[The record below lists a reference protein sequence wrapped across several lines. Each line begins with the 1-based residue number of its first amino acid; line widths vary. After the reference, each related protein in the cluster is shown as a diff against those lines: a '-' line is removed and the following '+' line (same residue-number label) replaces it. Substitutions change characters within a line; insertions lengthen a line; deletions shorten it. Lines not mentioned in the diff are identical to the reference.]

1 MGLKDLFYVIDNLL
15 NRVFESLGEEGG
27 KIGRMERS
35 SGLLILFGLVF
46 FMSFLL
52 AGGPFILVYKPSMLF
67 RASNSFSATFV
78 AQDALEE
85 GTIEGFIVGVMY
97 LLGVGGIYW
106 LYTASRGG
114 RPSTITSMIA
124 IAIVAIATLLL
135 YLIASWK

>member
-1 MGLKDLFYVIDNLL
+1 MGLKDLFYVIDDLV
-15 NRVFESLGEEGG
+15 NRVFDSLSEEGG
-27 KIGRMERS
+27 RIGRMERS

-52 AGGPFILVYKPSMLF
+52 AGGPFVLVYRPSMLF

-78 AQDALEE
+78 AQDPLDE
-85 GTIEGFIVGVMY
+85 GTLEGFIVGVMY
-97 LLGVGGIYW
+97 LLGIGGIYW

-124 IAIVAIATLLL
+124 IAIVAVATFLL
-135 YLIASWK
+135 YLMGSWK

>member
-1 MGLKDLFYVIDNLL
+1 MGLKDLFYVVDDLV
-15 NRVFESLGEEGG
+15 NRVFDSLSEEGG
-27 KIGRMERS
+27 RIGRMKKS
-35 SGLLILFGLVF
+35 SDLLILFGLVF

-67 RASNSFSATFV
+67 QSSNSFSATFV
-78 AQDALEE
+78 ARDPLDE
-85 GTIEGFIVGVMY
+85 GTIEGFIVGIMY

-124 IAIVAIATLLL
+124 IAIVAVATFLL
-135 YLIASWK
+135 YLIGSWK

>member
-1 MGLKDLFYVIDNLL
+1 MGLKDLFYVVDDLV
-15 NRVFESLGEEGG
+15 NRVFGSLSEEGG
-27 KIGRMERS
+27 RIGRMKKS
-35 SGLLILFGLVF
+35 SDLLILFGLVF

-67 RASNSFSATFV
+67 QSSNSFSATFV
-78 AQDALEE
+78 ARDPLDE
-85 GTIEGFIVGVMY
+85 GTIEGFIVGIMY

-124 IAIVAIATLLL
+124 IAIVAVATFLL
-135 YLIASWK
+135 YLIGSWK